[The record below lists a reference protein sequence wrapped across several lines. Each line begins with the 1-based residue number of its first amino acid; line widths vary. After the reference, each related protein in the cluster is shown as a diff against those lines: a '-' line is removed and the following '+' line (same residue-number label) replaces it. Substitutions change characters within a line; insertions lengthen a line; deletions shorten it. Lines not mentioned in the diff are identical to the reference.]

1 MTATTQETPTPPPP
15 VQVPV
20 EHRKK
25 SRALPI
31 TVGAALATFGS
42 VLAIAGGGVLAVA
55 GNDGTVGSGNHDV
68 STPTAAIVSDT
79 ADLDGVSDLSSA
91 FGAPKFGIS
100 ATAKDGGPAK
110 FVGIGPA
117 ADVDRYLANV
127 EVDRVPDL
135 QVAPFKLEK
144 HRRAGDRTPAAPTA
158 QTFWVAQDSGTHAD
172 LDWKVRDGNYKV
184 VVMNADGSRGVD
196 SVGHFEA
203 GAPYLSTVALSAML
217 AGLMVLGAGGVV
229 LARSL
234 D

>member
-15 VQVPV
+15 VQVPI

-79 ADLDGVSDLSSA
+79 ADVDGVSDLSSA
-91 FGAPKFGIS
+91 FGDPKFGIS
-100 ATAKDGGPAK
+100 ASAKDGGPAK

-117 ADVDRYLANV
+117 ADVDRYLADV
-127 EVDRVPDL
+127 EVDRVPDIE
-135 QVAPFKLEK
+135 VAPFKLEK
-144 HRRAGDRTPAAPTA
+144 HRREGHRTPAAPTA

-172 LDWKVRDGNYKV
+172 LDWKVRDGDYKV
-184 VVMNADGSRGVD
+184 VVMNADGSRGVE

-203 GAPYLSTVALSAML
+203 GAPYLSSVALSALL
-217 AGLMVLGAGGVV
+217 AGLMALGAGGVV
-229 LARSL
+229 LARTLS
-234 D
+234 